1 MKLYICSKKHSQ
13 FYLVLI
19 LTNMYFL
26 FIECILGCVVKAI
39 WSLLFA
45 AIALS
50 DDHKP
55 NRSDEQKRIEDAGG
69 VVVWSG
75 KSN

>member
-1 MKLYICSKKHSQ
+1 MHLRMCW
-13 FYLVLI
+13 L
-19 LTNMYFL
+19 
-26 FIECILGCVVKAI
+26 VVKAI

-75 KSN
+75 KSNWS

>member
-1 MKLYICSKKHSQ
+1 MHPQ
-13 FYLVLI
+13 DMLI
-19 LTNMYFL
+19 
-26 FIECILGCVVKAI
+26 VVKALVPL
-39 WSLLFA
+39 SFA

-69 VVVWSG
+69 TVVWSG
-75 KSN
+75 TPN